1 MPTSTLKS
9 ELLYR
14 MTLEVGSP
22 YDIGATPHGRRV
34 IIPFKGGRFE
44 GPKLRGEVLVTGG
57 DWALARR
64 DGAMEL
70 DIRRTL
76 LTDDGHHIYV
86 HYRGILTGS
95 PENMARIGRGEG
107 VPAADLYF
115 RTTPVFE
122 TGSEK
127 YDWLNRII
135 AVGIGETTPI
145 GAILQVFQIL

>member
-1 MPTSTLKS
+1 MSTLKS

-14 MTLEVGSP
+14 MTLEVGSL
-22 YDIGATPHGRRV
+22 YDIGATPHGHRV

-76 LTDDGHHIYV
+76 LTDDSHHIYV

-95 PENMARIGRGEG
+95 PENMAPHRPWRRRAGGRPLFPDHAG
-107 VPAADLYF
+107 VRDRL
-115 RTTPVFE
+115 
-122 TGSEK
+122 GK
-127 YDWLNRII
+127 I
-135 AVGIGETTPI
+135 
-145 GAILQVFQIL
+145 

>member
-1 MPTSTLKS
+1 MSTLKS

-22 YDIGATPHGRRV
+22 YDIGATPHGHRV

-76 LTDDGHHIYV
+76 LTDDSHHIYV

-135 AVGIGETTPI
+135 AVGIGETTPT
-145 GAILQVFQIL
+145 GAILEVFQIL